1 MLHEIRIVD
10 IAVALPDKVVTN
22 EQLCE
27 ENPEWDMTKIAS
39 RSGVHSRHVAADG
52 ETALDLALAACR
64 HLLSKN
70 PDLLATVDGLIMC
83 TESEDYPM
91 PPDGCV
97 LHGLLGLR
105 QDCFVTDIN
114 LACSGF
120 VYGLALARGLMATG
134 MCHNILLV
142 TADTYSKK
150 INPRDRSSRVLFGD
164 GAAVSWLSD
173 SPAAGQ
179 VVDVLCATDGS
190 GYDKFIVPAGGDR
203 LPISADTA
211 VEHEN
216 DDGNWRS
223 QQDIHM
229 DGLGILTF
237 ATAKVPQQVKELL
250 NRNQL
255 TVDDIDLFVFH
266 QASALVL
273 ESLTRLLRIPPGK
286 VFTNLEQLGNMVSSS
301 IPIALRDALDD
312 HLIKLGSRV
321 LVSGFGVGLS
331 WASAIVEM

>member
-1 MLHEIRIVD
+1 MRIVD
-10 IAVALPDKVVTN
+10 MAVGLPDRIVTN

-27 ENPEWDMTKIAS
+27 ENPEWDMAKIAG
-39 RSGVHSRHVAADG
+39 RSGVHSRHVAAAG

-64 HLLSKN
+64 YLLSKN

-120 VYGLALARGLMATG
+120 VYGLALARGLMSTG

-164 GAAVSWLSD
+164 GAAVTWLSD
-173 SPAAGQ
+173 TPGGGQ
-179 VVDVLCATDGS
+179 VVDVVCATDGT
-190 GYDKFIVPAGGDR
+190 GHDEFIVPGGGDR
-203 LPISADTA
+203 MPISADTA
-211 VEHEN
+211 VEHE
-216 DDGNWRS
+216 DDNGNWRS

-237 ATAKVPQQVKELL
+237 ATAKVPQQVRALL
-250 NRNQL
+250 NRNEL
-255 TVDDIDLFVFH
+255 TVSDIDLFVFH

-273 ESLTRLLRIPPGK
+273 DSLTRLLRIPPGK
-286 VFTNLEQLGNMVSSS
+286 VFTNLEQLGNTVSSS
-301 IPIALRDALDD
+301 IPIALSDALTS
-312 HLIKLGSRV
+312 HAVIPGSRV
-321 LVSGFGVGLS
+321 LISGFGVGLS
-331 WASAIVEM
+331 WASALLTW

>member
-1 MLHEIRIVD
+1 MRIAD
-10 IAVALPDKVVTN
+10 IAVGLPDRVVTN

-27 ENPEWDMTKIAS
+27 ENPEWDMTKVAG
-39 RSGVHSRHVAADG
+39 RSGVLSRHIAGDSQ
-52 ETALDLALAACR
+52 TALDLALAACR
-64 HLLSKN
+64 HLLSEN
-70 PDLLATVDGLIMC
+70 PVLLTAVDGLIMC
-83 TESEDYPM
+83 TESEDYPL

-142 TADTYSKK
+142 TAETYSKK

-164 GAAVSWLSD
+164 GAAVTWLND
-173 SPAAGQ
+173 APGPGR
-179 VVDVLCATDGS
+179 VVDMLCATDGT

-203 LPISADTA
+203 VPISADAA
-211 VEHEN
+211 VERE
-216 DDGNWRS
+216 DDNGNWRS
-223 QQDIHM
+223 QQDIRM
-229 DGLGILTF
+229 DGIGILTF

-250 NRNQL
+250 HRNQL

-273 ESLTRLLRIPPGK
+273 DSLARLLRIPPGK
-286 VFTNLEQLGNMVSSS
+286 VFTNLEQLGNMVSAS
-301 IPIALRDALDD
+301 IPIALHDVLGD
-312 HLIKLGSRV
+312 HLIKPGSRV
-321 LVSGFGVGLS
+321 LISGFGVGLS
-331 WASAIVEM
+331 WASALLAW

>member
-1 MLHEIRIVD
+1 MRIVD
-10 IAVALPDKVVTN
+10 IAVGLPDAVLTN
-22 EQLCE
+22 EQMCV
-27 ENPEWDMTKIAS
+27 ENPEWDMTKVAG
-39 RSGVHSRHVAADG
+39 RSGVLSRHIAAAG

-64 HLLSKN
+64 HLLSRS
-70 PDLLATVDGLIMC
+70 PDLLTVVDGLIMC
-83 TESEDYPM
+83 TESEDYPL

-120 VYGLALARGLMATG
+120 AYELALARGLMATG

-142 TADTYSKK
+142 TAETYSKK

-164 GAAVSWLSD
+164 GAAVTWLSD
-173 SPAAGQ
+173 NPGPGN
-179 VVDVLCATDGS
+179 VVDVLCATDGTE
-190 GYDKFIVPAGGDR
+190 YDKFVIPAGGDR
-203 LPISADTA
+203 MPISADTA
-211 VEHEN
+211 LEHE
-216 DDGNWRS
+216 DDNGNWRS

-237 ATAKVPQQVKELL
+237 ATAKVPKQVKELL
-250 NRNQL
+250 HRNQL

-273 ESLTRLLRIPPGK
+273 DSLARLLRIPPGK
-286 VFTNLEQLGNMVSSS
+286 VFTNLEQLGNTVSSS
-301 IPIALRDALDD
+301 IPIALHDALGD
-312 HLIKLGSRV
+312 HLIKPGSRV
-321 LVSGFGVGLS
+321 LISGFGVGLS
-331 WASAIVEM
+331 WASALLAW

>member
-1 MLHEIRIVD
+1 MRIVD
-10 IAVALPDKVVTN
+10 MAVGLPDRIVTN

-27 ENPEWDMTKIAS
+27 ENPEWDMAKIAG
-39 RSGVHSRHVAADG
+39 RSGVHSRHVAAAG

-64 HLLSKN
+64 YLLSKN

-120 VYGLALARGLMATG
+120 VYGLALARGLMSTG

-164 GAAVSWLSD
+164 GAAVTWLSD
-173 SPAAGQ
+173 TPGGGQ
-179 VVDVLCATDGS
+179 VVDVVCATDGT
-190 GYDKFIVPAGGDR
+190 GHDEFIVPGGGDR
-203 LPISADTA
+203 MPISADTA
-211 VEHEN
+211 VEHE
-216 DDGNWRS
+216 DDNGNWRS

-237 ATAKVPQQVKELL
+237 ATAKVPQQVRALL
-250 NRNQL
+250 NRNEL
-255 TVDDIDLFVFH
+255 TVSDIDLFVFH

-273 ESLTRLLRIPPGK
+273 DSLTRLLRIPPGK
-286 VFTNLEQLGNMVSSS
+286 VFTNLEQLGNTVSSS
-301 IPIALRDALDD
+301 IPIALSDALTS
-312 HLIKLGSRV
+312 HAVIPGSRV
-321 LVSGFGVGLS
+321 LISGFGVGLS
-331 WASAIVEM
+331 WASALLQF

>member
-1 MLHEIRIVD
+1 
-10 IAVALPDKVVTN
+10 
-22 EQLCE
+22 
-27 ENPEWDMTKIAS
+27 MTKVAG
-39 RSGVHSRHVAADG
+39 RSGVLSRHVAADG

-70 PDLLATVDGLIMC
+70 PDLLAAVDGLIMC
-83 TESEDYPM
+83 TESEDYPL

-120 VYGLALARGLMATG
+120 VYGLALARGLTATG

-164 GAAVSWLSD
+164 GAAVTWLSD
-173 SPAAGQ
+173 APGPGQ
-179 VVDVLCATDGS
+179 VVDVVCATDGT
-190 GYDKFIVPAGGDR
+190 GYDKLVVPAGGDR
-203 LPISADTA
+203 MPISADMA
-211 VEHEN
+211 VEHK
-216 DDGNWRS
+216 DDNGNWRS
-223 QQDIHM
+223 KQDIYM

-237 ATAKVPQQVKELL
+237 ATAKVPKQVKELL
-250 NRNQL
+250 HHNQL

-273 ESLTRLLRIPPGK
+273 DSLARLLRIPPEK
-286 VFTNLEQLGNMVSSS
+286 AFTDRKSV
-301 IPIALRDALDD
+301 
-312 HLIKLGSRV
+312 V
-321 LVSGFGVGLS
+321 
-331 WASAIVEM
+331 

>member
-1 MLHEIRIVD
+1 MRIVD
-10 IAVALPDKVVTN
+10 IAVGLPDRVITN

-27 ENPEWDMTKIAS
+27 ENPEWDMTKIAG
-39 RSGVHSRHVAADG
+39 RSGVLSRHIAGDG

-64 HLLSKN
+64 HLLSEN
-70 PDLLATVDGLIMC
+70 PDLLTAVDGLIMC
-83 TESEDYPM
+83 TESEDYPL

-105 QDCFVTDIN
+105 PDCFVTDIN

-142 TADTYSKK
+142 TAETYSKK

-164 GAAVSWLSD
+164 GAAVTWLSD
-173 SPAAGQ
+173 DPGPGQ
-179 VVDVLCATDGS
+179 VVDVVCATDGT
-190 GYDKFIVPAGGDR
+190 GYDKFIIPAGGDR
-203 LPISADTA
+203 VPISADTA
-211 VEHEN
+211 VERE
-216 DDGNWRS
+216 DDNGNWRS

-255 TVDDIDLFVFH
+255 TVSDIDLFVFH

-273 ESLTRLLRIPPGK
+273 DSLTRLLRIPPER
-286 VFTNLEQLGNMVSSS
+286 VFTDLEQLGNTVSSS
-301 IPIALRDALDD
+301 IPIALSDVLAADLV
-312 HLIKLGSRV
+312 KPGSRV
-321 LVSGFGVGLS
+321 LISGFGVGLS
-331 WASAIVEM
+331 WASALLAW